1 MASRLDSGLWQG
13 FIIPE
18 HRKALW
24 DLQNGQQRRER
35 PTLDEQEWERI
46 AGKLQQSMNERETVT
61 VIMFDPFEC
70 KEEPGIVVDIDVS
83 RRRFKLQQDDECT
96 WIKIEDIIEVF

>member
-24 DLQNGQQRRER
+24 DLQNEQQRRER
-35 PTLDEQEWERI
+35 PVLDEQELEQIGTR
-46 AGKLQQSMNERETVT
+46 LLLSMNECEEVS
-61 VIMFDPFEC
+61 MYLFDPFES
-70 KEEPGIVVDIDVS
+70 KMAIGVVVDIDIP
-83 RRRFKLQQDDECT
+83 RRRVKLQQDDECS